1 MHAPAQLL
9 SDCFLGVTR
18 SLSGRRWVARA
29 CDDRTA
35 VALSQ
40 RLGLPEVLGRVLASR
55 GVGLDGADK
64 YLSPRLRDL
73 LPDPSQLKDMDRAAE
88 RLASAVRAG
97 EGIAILGD
105 YDVDGATSAALL
117 VRFLRAVGAK
127 ARVYV
132 PDRIKEGYGPN
143 AGAVRLLAAE
153 GARVIVTV
161 DCGTLAHE
169 ALAVAAPLGVDVI
182 VVDHHVAA
190 PSLPAVFAVVNPNR
204 LDESPDITR
213 AVGTLA
219 AVGVAYLLVV
229 AANRALRRDGHYAG
243 GRSEPDLLRW
253 LDLVALGTVC
263 DVVPLK
269 GLNRALVA
277 QGLKVMAA
285 RSNVGV
291 AALADSAK
299 VNGAPN
305 AWSAG
310 FLLGPRVNA
319 GGRVGRSEIGA
330 RLLATDDGAEAR
342 ALAFELEGYNAERRA
357 IEASVHE
364 DALSRVEAAGDP
376 GALAFVAGEGWHPGV
391 LGIVASRLTEALR
404 RPSVVVAITGEI
416 AKGSGRS
423 MPGVDL
429 GAAVIAAGQAGMLMN
444 GGGHPMAAG
453 FTVQRSRIEE
463 LAEFLRARITP
474 SFHESPGL
482 RDLALDGA
490 LAAGAATPELLEK
503 LEGAGPFGAGNAE
516 PRFAIA
522 AASIVKA
529 EPVGDGHVRAILSG
543 GGGGGRLKAIAF
555 RALETPVGQA
565 LLSSRGMPLH
575 VAGHLRADT
584 WQGREEAQLVVEDA
598 APVL

>member
-1 MHAPAQLL
+1 MHAPATPA
-9 SDCFLGVTR
+9 SESFLGVAR
-18 SLSGRRWVARA
+18 SLGGRRWVPRR

-35 VALSQ
+35 LALSQ
-40 RLGLPEVLGRVLASR
+40 RLGLPDIVGRVLAAR
-55 GVGLDGADK
+55 GVGLDGAEK

-73 LPDPSQLKDMDRAAE
+73 LPDPSRLKDMDRAAE
-88 RLASAVRAG
+88 RLAAAIRHDERIV
-97 EGIAILGD
+97 ILGD

-143 AGAVRLLAAE
+143 AGAIRLLAAE

-161 DCGTLAHE
+161 DCGTLAHD
-169 ALAVAAPLGVDVI
+169 ALAVAGPLGVDVI
-182 VVDHHVAA
+182 VVDHHVAE
-190 PSLPAVFAVVNPNR
+190 PTLPPAFAIVNPNR
-204 LDESPDITR
+204 LDESSSVTA

-219 AVGVAYLLVV
+219 AVGVAYLL
-229 AANRALRRDGHYAG
+229 AIATNRVLRREQHYTG
-243 GRSEPDLLRW
+243 GRAEPDLLRW

-285 RSNVGV
+285 RGNPGI
-291 AALADSAK
+291 AALVESAK

-305 AWSAG
+305 AWTAG

-330 RLLATDDGAEAR
+330 RMLASDDAAEAR

-357 IEASVHE
+357 IEAAVHD
-364 DALSRVEAAGDP
+364 DALARVEAEGDP
-376 GALAFVAGEGWHPGV
+376 GALAFVAGEGWHAGV
-391 LGIVASRLTEALR
+391 IGIVASRLTEALR
-404 RPSVVVAITGEI
+404 RPSIVVALSGEVG
-416 AKGSGRS
+416 KGSGRS
-423 MPGVDL
+423 VPGVDL
-429 GAAVIAAGQAGMLMN
+429 GAAVIAAAQAGLLLN

-453 FTVQRSRIEE
+453 FTVQRSRVAE
-463 LAEFLRARITP
+463 LAEFLRARVAS
-474 SFHESPGL
+474 SFRESPGL

-490 LAAGAATPELLEK
+490 LAAAAATPSLLEK

-516 PRFAIA
+516 PRFAVPA
-522 AASIVKA
+522 AAIVKA
-529 EPVGDGHVRAILSG
+529 EPVGDGHVRVILG
-543 GGGGGRLKAIAF
+543 GGDGRRLKAIAF
-555 RALETPVGQA
+555 RSLETPMGQA
-565 LLSSRGMPLH
+565 LLSARGMALH
-575 VAGHLRADT
+575 LAGHLRADT
-584 WQGREEAQLVVEDA
+584 WQGRREAQLIVEDA